1 MPVLASAERS
11 SYLAAPLAGRTDVS
25 SVDPTPLFA
34 FGHGLS
40 YTTFAYSD
48 LSVRPAPGGNG
59 GRSGPGERARIGT
72 DGTAEIACTIRN
84 SGAVGGAEVVQLY
97 LRDPV
102 AQVTRPLRCLA
113 GFARVWLEPGA
124 ASRVTFRLHADRTA
138 FHGVSG
144 RRVVEAGVIEV
155 GVGSSSVD
163 LRLHGEIELCG
174 PERQVGPD
182 RVLTTSVAVADLG

>member
-1 MPVLASAERS
+1 MAT
-11 SYLAAPLAGRTDVS
+11 AGD
-25 SVDPTPLFA
+25 
-34 FGHGLS
+34 
-40 YTTFAYSD
+40 
-48 LSVRPAPGGNG
+48 PAPVN
-59 GRSGPGERARIGT
+59 RARIGT

-182 RVLTTSVAVADLG
+182 RVLTTAVTVIDL